1 MLMFLLVVASI
12 ASAAEIIYVDDDA
25 SAGGDGSTWDTAFK
39 YLQDGMA
46 VTSYGDEIRV
56 AQGSYIPDQNS
67 VNPSGTGD
75 REATFQLISGVA
87 LKGGYAGA
95 GEPDPNERDI
105 EVYETI
111 LSGDLAGN
119 DEPDFANNV
128 ENSYHVTVSSG
139 TDPNTVLDGLTITGG
154 NADGPWQDRQGS
166 GSGMYNNNGSP
177 TLTNCTFSG
186 NSADGIYVGG
196 GGGMYNNNGSPTL
209 INCTF
214 IDNSAEWSSGGM
226 CNLYGSSTLTNC
238 AFIGNSAGSG
248 GGGMLN
254 AWASHPV
261 VLTSCMFIGNT
272 AGMGGAMTSG
282 TSDTTLINCA
292 FIDNSAWAGGGI
304 SGSGGYQGNITA
316 INCTFIGNSADGGV
330 AGGLVGGNNTM
341 VTNCMFIGNSA
352 AGGGG
357 GICASNI
364 TLTNCVFIGNSAD
377 YNGGGMRCQTY
388 GPTVTNCTFI
398 GNSAGSEGGG
408 IWFGHLYDD
417 NSLLTN
423 CIFWGNSAEDG
434 PQISLFHTTLSV
446 SYSCVQG
453 GWIDVHI
460 GSSSALN
467 WLDGNMG
474 DDLVN
479 DDPLF
484 VDADNSD
491 YHLKSQAGRWDANSE
506 SWVTDDVNSPCID
519 AGDPDS
525 DWSAELWPHGKQINM
540 GAFGGTAQAS
550 MSTSA
555 AGNIADLDANDVV
568 NYADLKLFTEGWLRQ
583 QVLLSEDIDRDGSV
597 KFKDFAI
604 FAGEWFWEE

>member
-316 INCTFIGNSADGGV
+316 INCTFIGNSATGKG
-330 AGGLVGGNNTM
+330 GGLYYTHCSPTM
-341 VTNCMFIGNSA
+341 VNCTFVDNSA
-352 AGGGG
+352 GDYGG
-357 GICASNI
+357 GICGEFDSWPDRS
-364 TLTNCVFIGNSAD
+364 V
-377 YNGGGMRCQTY
+377 
-388 GPTVTNCTFI
+388 VTNCI
-398 GNSAGSEGGG
+398 LWSNIADE
-408 IWFGHLYDD
+408 
-417 NSLLTN
+417 
-423 CIFWGNSAEDG
+423 G
-434 PQISLFHTTLSV
+434 PQIALTSAGDFNKMSV
-446 SYSCVQG
+446 SYTCLQG
-453 GWIDVHI
+453 GQLDIYLGIKNTELIW
-460 GSSSALN
+460 G
-467 WLDGNMG
+467 DGNI
-474 DDLVN
+474 D
-479 DDPLF
+479 DDPCF
-484 VDADNSD
+484 ADADNGD
-491 YHLKSQAGRWDANSE
+491 CHLKSQVGRWDAS
-506 SWVTDDVNSPCID
+506 SQTWVTDDVNSPCID
-519 AGDPDS
+519 AGNPNS
-525 DWSAELWPHGKQINM
+525 DWSAELWPHGKRINM
-540 GAFGGTAQAS
+540 GMYGGTPQAS
-550 MSTSA
+550 MSPSP
-555 AGNIADLDANDVV
+555 AGNIADLNNNDEV
-568 NYADLKLFTEGWLRQ
+568 NLNDFACFGVKWQREEI
-583 QVLLSEDIDRDGSV
+583 LLSEDLDRDGFV
-597 KFKDFAI
+597 GIDDLALFAYN
-604 FAGEWFWEE
+604 WLWY